1 MCTLGDCLHFAKHI
15 CQVLHKLTDLTIL
28 PLRGYCCLH
37 QLTVELIYMKHP
49 DILLRILMEEND
61 VDKLEYVFIA
71 IHAFCVTT

>member
-1 MCTLGDCLHFAKHI
+1 
-15 CQVLHKLTDLTIL
+15 
-28 PLRGYCCLH
+28 
-37 QLTVELIYMKHP
+37 MKHP